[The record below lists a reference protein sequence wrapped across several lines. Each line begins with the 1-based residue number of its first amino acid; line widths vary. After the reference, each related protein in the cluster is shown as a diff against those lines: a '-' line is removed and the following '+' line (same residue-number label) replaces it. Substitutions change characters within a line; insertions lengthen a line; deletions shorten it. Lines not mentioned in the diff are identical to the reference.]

1 MMGFL
6 EWVEFESKR
15 KQKGKKNV
23 ESTDQRGSEV
33 GNVDQQR
40 KTAGIDPS
48 IQSAIVHYFPE
59 PQ

>member
-15 KQKGKKNV
+15 KQKGEKNV
-23 ESTDQRGSEV
+23 ESTNQRGTEV

-40 KTAGIDPS
+40 KTTGIDPT